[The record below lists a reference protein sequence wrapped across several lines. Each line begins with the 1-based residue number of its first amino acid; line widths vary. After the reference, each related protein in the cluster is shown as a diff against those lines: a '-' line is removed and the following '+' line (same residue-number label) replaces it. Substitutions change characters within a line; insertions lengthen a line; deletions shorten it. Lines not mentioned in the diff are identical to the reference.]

1 MTIEAINPTTGERI
15 KAYEEMSIGDAHQAV
30 NAAHNAF
37 LEWRRTSL
45 GTRAALMRV
54 AAQILR
60 RKADEYARLMAEEMG
75 KPYRQGVLEA
85 QKCAGGCDFFAE
97 NASQFLAP
105 ESVKTEAHK
114 SFVAFRPLG
123 VILAIMP
130 WNFPFWQVFR
140 FAAPSLMAGNAV
152 VLKHASNVPGCALA
166 IESIFREAGF
176 PGDLYRNLLLGGRS
190 VEAMMEHP
198 AVRAVTL
205 TGSGAAGRAVAGKA
219 GSLLKKTVLELGGSD
234 PYVVLDDADLD
245 AAAALCTRGRLINAG
260 QSCIAA
266 KRIIVGD
273 GIHDRFIERFV
284 SHMAATK
291 VGDPLRPDTE
301 MGPLARHDLREKLHA
316 QVQGSIAKGARCVLG
331 GSMSP
336 GRGNFYPPT
345 VLRDVR
351 KGMPAFDEELF
362 GPVAAVIRASNE
374 REAVALA
381 NDTSYGLGAG
391 IITSDLARGERIAV
405 EDIESGMVFVNEH
418 VRSDPRLPFGGIKE
432 SGYGRE
438 LSSFGIREFVNIKT
452 IWVA

>member
-1 MTIEAINPTTGERI
+1 M
-15 KAYEEMSIGDAHQAV
+15 
-30 NAAHNAF
+30 
-37 LEWRRTSL
+37 
-45 GTRAALMRV
+45 RA

-75 KPYRQGVLEA
+75 KPYSQGVSEA
-85 QKCAGGCDFFAE
+85 QKCALGCDFFAE
-97 NASQFLAP
+97 TASQFLAP

-140 FAAPSLMAGNAV
+140 FAAPSLMAGNAA

-190 VEAMMEHP
+190 VEAVMEHP

-245 AAAALCTRGRLINAG
+245 AAAAVCTRGRLINAG

-291 VGDPLRPDTE
+291 IGDPLRPDTE

-316 QVQGSIAKGARCVLG
+316 QVQGSIAMGARCVLG

-345 VLRDVR
+345 VLSEVR
-351 KGMPAFDEELF
+351 KGMSAFDEELF

-374 REAVALA
+374 GEAVALA

-405 EDIESGMVFVNEH
+405 EDLESGMVFVNEH